1 MNLLTLTFKRGRRIF
16 MWQIFLKGGPVMY
29 PLLLCSILVI
39 TITIERLWYFLSHR
53 GDLDEI
59 KRVVLRLLEKDAP
72 LDAIQ
77 YLQRINHPVAR
88 VLQAGLVAYGK
99 ELPEMEENLKDCGEM
114 EIRQMERG
122 LGLFNSIITAAP
134 LLGLLGTVLGII
146 KSFQILSVTEGLPS
160 MTAIS
165 RGIAEALITTAAG
178 LIIAVP
184 SLFILH
190 WLNNLVQR
198 RIDQMNH
205 FSKDLLEAYKNRRA
219 GQ

>member
-1 MNLLTLTFKRGRRIF
+1 

-114 EIRQMERG
+114 EIKQMERG

>member
-1 MNLLTLTFKRGRRIF
+1 

-29 PLLLCSILVI
+29 PLLLCSVLVI

-77 YLQRINHPVAR
+77 FLQRINHPVAR
-88 VLQAGLVAYGK
+88 VLQAGLVSYGK
-99 ELPEMEENLKDCGEM
+99 DLSEMEQNLKDCGEM
-114 EIRQMERG
+114 EIRRMERG
-122 LGLFNSIITAAP
+122 LGLLNSIITAAP
-134 LLGLLGTVLGII
+134 LLGILGTVLGII
-146 KSFQILSVTEGLPS
+146 KSFQILSVAEGLPS

-178 LIIAVP
+178 LVIAVP

-198 RIDQMNH
+198 RIDQMNL
-205 FSKDLLEAYKNRRA
+205 FSKDLLEAYRNRRTER
-219 GQ
+219 

>member
-1 MNLLTLTFKRGRRIF
+1 

-39 TITIERLWYFLSHR
+39 TITIERLWYFFSHH
-53 GDLDEI
+53 GDVDEI

-77 YLQRINHPVAR
+77 YLQRINHPVSR
-88 VLQAGLVAYGK
+88 VLQAGLVSYGK
-99 ELPEMEENLKDCGEM
+99 EVSEMEQNLKDCGEM
-114 EIRQMERG
+114 EIRRMERG
-122 LGLFNSIITAAP
+122 LGLLNSIITAAP

-165 RGIAEALITTAAG
+165 RGIAEALLTTATG

-190 WLNNLVQR
+190 WLNNFVQR
-198 RIDQMNH
+198 RIDQMNLL
-205 FSKDLLEAYKNRRA
+205 SKDLLEAYRNRRPE
-219 GQ
+219 Q

>member
-1 MNLLTLTFKRGRRIF
+1 

-88 VLQAGLVAYGK
+88 VLQAGLVCLWQGSSGDGR
-99 ELPEMEENLKDCGEM
+99 EP
-114 EIRQMERG
+114 
-122 LGLFNSIITAAP
+122 
-134 LLGLLGTVLGII
+134 
-146 KSFQILSVTEGLPS
+146 
-160 MTAIS
+160 
-165 RGIAEALITTAAG
+165 
-178 LIIAVP
+178 
-184 SLFILH
+184 
-190 WLNNLVQR
+190 
-198 RIDQMNH
+198 
-205 FSKDLLEAYKNRRA
+205 
-219 GQ
+219 

>member
-1 MNLLTLTFKRGRRIF
+1 

-99 ELPEMEENLKDCGEM
+99 DLPEMEENLKDCGEM

>member
-1 MNLLTLTFKRGRRIF
+1 
-16 MWQIFLKGGPVMY
+16 MWQTFLKGGPVMY
-29 PLLLCSILVI
+29 PLLLCSVIVI
-39 TITIERLWYFLSHR
+39 TIAIERLWYFFSHH

-88 VLQAGLVAYGK
+88 VLQAGLVSYGK
-99 ELPEMEENLKDCGEM
+99 DLPEMEQNLKDCGEL
-114 EIRQMERG
+114 EIRRMERG
-122 LGLFNSIITAAP
+122 LALLNSIITAAP

-165 RGIAEALITTAAG
+165 RGIAEALLTTAAG

-190 WLNNLVQR
+190 WLNNFVQR
-198 RIDQMNH
+198 RIDQMNL
-205 FSKDLLEAYKNRRA
+205 FSKDLLEAYRNRRRNNDL
-219 GQ
+219 

>member
-1 MNLLTLTFKRGRRIF
+1 

>member
-1 MNLLTLTFKRGRRIF
+1 

-99 ELPEMEENLKDCGEM
+99 DLPEMEENLKDCGEM
-114 EIRQMERG
+114 EIKQMERG

>member
-1 MNLLTLTFKRGRRIF
+1 
-16 MWQIFLKGGPVMY
+16 MWQTFLKGGPVMY
-29 PLLLCSILVI
+29 PLLLCSVIVI
-39 TITIERLWYFLSHR
+39 TIAIERLWYFFSHH

-88 VLQAGLVAYGK
+88 VLQAGLVSYGK
-99 ELPEMEENLKDCGEM
+99 DLPEMEQNLKDCGEL
-114 EIRQMERG
+114 EIRRMERG
-122 LGLFNSIITAAP
+122 LALLNSIITAAP

-165 RGIAEALITTAAG
+165 RGIAEALLTTAAG

-190 WLNNLVQR
+190 WLNNFVQR
-198 RIDQMNH
+198 RIDQMNL
-205 FSKDLLEAYKNRRA
+205 FSKDLLEAYRNRRPE
-219 GQ
+219 Q

>member
-1 MNLLTLTFKRGRRIF
+1 MARIF
-16 MWQIFLKGGPVMY
+16 RRWKRTLKTAGRW
-29 PLLLCSILVI
+29 
-39 TITIERLWYFLSHR
+39 RLSRWR
-53 GDLDEI
+53 
-59 KRVVLRLLEKDAP
+59 
-72 LDAIQ
+72 
-77 YLQRINHPVAR
+77 
-88 VLQAGLVAYGK
+88 
-99 ELPEMEENLKDCGEM
+99 
-114 EIRQMERG
+114 RG